1 MTDSAEFAHALE
13 RALGADDGHGGR
25 LFSVDWDRART
36 ILRYDSP
43 HYSRRFENVPHAA
56 AETFA
61 ESRGLVAVND
71 MAGDGHATKW
81 ARL

>member
-1 MTDSAEFAHALE
+1 MTDSEFAIALGA
-13 RALGADDGHGGR
+13 ALGADNGHGGN
-25 LFSVDWDRART
+25 LFSVDWDRSRT

-43 HYSRRFENVPHAA
+43 HHSHTFENVPHAA
-56 AETFA
+56 AERFA